1 MPALR
6 AALTGLILL
15 AALGACRSNG
25 PDTSPTPDP
34 DTPVLVEVENHYLGD
49 VVIYLVRGTQRE
61 RLGMVTALS
70 TAEYSFPWRRLVGS
84 SVNRLLAYPI
94 AGSAYASDPLQ
105 VQPGQSIKWT
115 LESDLN
121 RSSLAVY

>member
-1 MPALR
+1 MSSLR
-6 AALTGLILL
+6 AVLAVLILL
-15 AALGACRSNG
+15 TPIGACRSKG
-25 PDTSPTPDP
+25 PDTSPAPDP
-34 DTPVLVEVENHYLGD
+34 NTPVVVEVENHYLGD
-49 VVIYLVRGTQRE
+49 VVIYLVRGSQRQ

-70 TAEYSFPWRRLVGS
+70 TAEYSFPWRQLVGS
-84 SVNRLLAYPI
+84 SINRLVAHPI